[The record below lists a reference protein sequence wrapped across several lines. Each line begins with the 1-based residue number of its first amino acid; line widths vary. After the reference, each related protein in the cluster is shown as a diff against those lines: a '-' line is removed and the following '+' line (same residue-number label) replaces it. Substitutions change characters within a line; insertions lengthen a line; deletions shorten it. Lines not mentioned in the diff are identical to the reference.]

1 MGWPLT
7 QRVLSCQTYAAL
19 PDRRIVFSPFPR
31 RRIVSFGTIVYCPS
45 TGRWLLVRT
54 RRSYAFNTIMA
65 GAFQKSDV
73 PVIMSYLTQEELTVL
88 RHLNHGQTTWRAHS
102 IGTYSADTEGR
113 FALQWEMVRPY
124 LVRPVAGGGSP
135 STPWTFPKGRMEGH
149 ETPYKCALR
158 EFEEEAGLPASLLG
172 VPAFAE
178 TICESYVSFDHY
190 IYETKCWVFC
200 LPEGAPEPTVEQP
213 GPNEIAERRWC
224 TQEEAEG
231 ILSPSKYAML
241 LQAKSRIDS
250 EILTLRTQKPTYLP
264 SYGEH
269 VSIQREEPDRTAAEE
284 PHGEGRERQ

>member
-1 MGWPLT
+1 MGWALT
-7 QRVLSCQTYAAL
+7 RNVLSCQTYASL
-19 PDRRIVFSPFPR
+19 PDRCIVFSPFPR

-45 TGRWLLVRT
+45 TSQWLLVRT
-54 RRSYAFNTIMA
+54 RRSYAFNTIMS

-73 PVIMSYLTQEELTVL
+73 PVNMSYLTQEEMGIL

-102 IGTYSADTEGR
+102 IGAYSAEVESR
-113 FALQWEMVRPY
+113 FSSQWEIVRPY
-124 LVRPVAGGGSP
+124 LARPVAGGASP
-135 STPWTFPKGRMEGH
+135 STPWTFPKGRMDGH

-172 VPAFAE
+172 VPVFSE
-178 TICESYVSFDHY
+178 TIGESYVSFDHY

-200 LPEGAPEPTVEQP
+200 LPSPPVLVQPEGQ
-213 GPNEIAERRWC
+213 NEIAERRWC

-250 EILTLRTQKPTYLP
+250 EILTLRIQKPTYH
-264 SYGEH
+264 GEH
-269 VSIQREEPDRTAAEE
+269 VSIQCEEPDRTAAEE